1 MLLASL
7 NLGQPEALPDPFA
20 REGRPAEFTTAI
32 RKRPATGPI
41 RLRHLG
47 LEGDAVAD
55 TKDHGGPDQA
65 VLAYAGSHYPA
76 WVLELG
82 PHEGL
87 VPGGFG
93 ENLTVAGTDETS
105 VCLGDT
111 WALGGARLEVS
122 LPRIPCETLARRF
135 QVRDMVK
142 RVAQSGRTGWY
153 LRVLAEGPVAM
164 GAPVE
169 ILARPHPGWTVAAA
183 FRLMLDAH
191 APAERRRALAECPV
205 LPAHWR
211 ERLRGGT

>member
-1 MLLASL
+1 
-7 NLGQPEALPDPFA
+7 
-20 REGRPAEFTTAI
+20 
-32 RKRPATGPI
+32 
-41 RLRHLG
+41 
-47 LEGDAVAD
+47 VAD

-164 GAPVE
+164 GVPVE
-169 ILARPHPGWTVAAA
+169 ILARPHPEWTVADA

-191 APAERRRALAECPV
+191 APAARREELGRCPALPGR
-205 LPAHWR
+205 WR